1 MWKSCCSCL
10 KAELLAGV
18 DLWVDGTI
26 FIKAEGGPQELPR
39 ILPNCFQMLLTDLPK
54 EMASR
59 CKGTSLNHFLV
70 AGESL
75 SLLAEDGC
83 WGFLRSVWG
92 QGLFWVAKC
101 YSWGWYSFPV
111 CVGRFYKKAPK
122 YWSRQKIDFS
132 VFRRGDLYRLIRNF
146 WTSTAQ
152 IILSHFVED
161 INFTPLR
168 HTKGIGEN

>member
-83 WGFLRSVWG
+83 
-92 QGLFWVAKC
+92 
-101 YSWGWYSFPV
+101 
-111 CVGRFYKKAPK
+111 
-122 YWSRQKIDFS
+122 
-132 VFRRGDLYRLIRNF
+132 
-146 WTSTAQ
+146 
-152 IILSHFVED
+152 
-161 INFTPLR
+161 
-168 HTKGIGEN
+168 